1 MAIMAK
7 RCLPEKPRAVNV
19 TVKGRVQGVGFRPFI
34 FQIAKEFSIKGTVQN
49 NMDGVWIRAEGDE
62 RDLDAFIA
70 AIKKR
75 APRLARIDDVTTE
88 EEKPAG
94 FQEFKIIPSERTG
107 KSSLVIPVDSAV
119 CDECLAEM
127 RDRDNFRALYPF
139 INCTQCGPRYTI
151 IDALPYDRPFTVMKE
166 FTMCEKCEEEYTDP
180 LNRRHHAQ
188 PIACETCGPNVTLL
202 DISGSKVAGGD
213 EAFQVS
219 ADLLRDG
226 KIVAVKGL
234 GGYHLACDAFN
245 EEAVRTL
252 RFRKKR
258 PNRPLAVMAANM
270 EIVYKICEVSERQ
283 AKALQSPEAPIVV
296 MRKKLTGRLADSVAP
311 GMGTIGVMLP
321 YTPVHHLLFD
331 RGASPV
337 LVMTSANPSGLPM
350 LYKDEEAF
358 SYLDGIA
365 DYILANNRE
374 ILHPI
379 DDSVVR
385 VLGDEL
391 TFLRRARGY
400 VPDPFVTTQPVHDVV
415 ALGPQQKN
423 TFAIGR
429 YGQVFMGPHIGDME
443 NIEVA
448 QHYEMELAHLL
459 KWMGNSGKTIA
470 VDLHPGYE
478 TTLMAKE
485 MNARIIP
492 VQHHHAHL
500 VSCMEDNGLTGPVFG
515 IILDGT
521 GYGEDGNIWGFE
533 ILYGNAFSYKRL
545 AHLTYTHLPG
555 SARAVREPW
564 RNATAMLID
573 YFGEMGSALAVKLFP
588 GHEDEITIIANM
600 VARGIN
606 SPLAGTCGRL
616 FDAVSAI
623 LGVCEV
629 STYDGEAAIL
639 LSEMMIEDE
648 KKRYEAYPYRMIDG
662 EGDHDRIDFSQA
674 LQQIVEDRLSGIDI
688 KTIVHRFHE
697 TVVDIC
703 VHAVEKWSSHHP
715 EFNKT
720 VVLSGGSFHNPFLT
734 VEISRRLREKG
745 FAVYTHGKVPCS
757 DGGLSLG
764 QLVIAAKKKDIFT
777 YKDKL

>member
-1 MAIMAK
+1 MAIMAQ
-7 RCLPEKPRAVNV
+7 RSLPEKPRAVIV

-49 NMDGVWIRAEGDE
+49 NMDGVRIIAEGGE

-70 AIKKR
+70 AINSR
-75 APRLARIDDVTTE
+75 APRLARIDDLTTE
-88 EEKPAG
+88 GEVLSG

-127 RDRDNFRALYPF
+127 RDSNNFRMSYPF

-166 FTMCEKCEEEYTDP
+166 FTMCEKCEDEYTDP

-188 PIACETCGPNVTLL
+188 PIACEACGPHVTLL
-202 DISGSKVAGGD
+202 DISGRKVAGED

-234 GGYHLACDAFN
+234 GGYHLACDAYN

-270 EIVYKICEVSERQ
+270 ETVYQICEVSERE
-283 AKALQSPEAPIVV
+283 AAALQSPEAPIVV
-296 MRKKLTGRLADSVAP
+296 MRKKLAGGLADSVAP

-350 LYKDEEAF
+350 LYKDKEAF
-358 SYLDGIA
+358 SYLEGIA
-365 DYILANNRE
+365 DYCLANNRE

-385 VLGDEL
+385 IVENKP

-400 VPDPFVTTQPVHDVV
+400 VPDHFVASRPVHDVV

-429 YGQVFMGPHIGDME
+429 HEQIFMGPHIGDME

-448 QHYEMELAHLL
+448 QHYEMEFAHLL
-459 KWMGNSGKTIA
+459 KWMGISGKTVA
-470 VDLHPGYE
+470 VDLHPEYA

-500 VSCMEDNGLTGPVFG
+500 VSCMEDNGLTSPVFG

-533 ILYGNAFSYKRL
+533 ILYGDGDSYRRL
-545 AHLTYTHLPG
+545 AHLAYTHLPG
-555 SARAVREPW
+555 GARAVREPW

-573 YFGEMGSALAVKLFP
+573 YFGEKGSEFAVKLFP
-588 GHEDEITIIANM
+588 GREDEITIIANM
-600 VARGIN
+600 VTKGIN

-629 STYDGEAAIL
+629 STYDGEAAIN
-639 LSEMMIEDE
+639 LSEMMIEGE
-648 KKRYEAYPYRMIDG
+648 KERHEAYPYRLIDG
-662 EGDHDRIDFSQA
+662 KGDTDSIDFSQA
-674 LQQIVEDRLSGIDI
+674 LRQIVEERLNGTDI
-688 KTIVHRFHE
+688 VTIVRRFHE
-697 TVVDIC
+697 TVTEIC
-703 VHAVEKWSSHHP
+703 VHSVAKWSMQHP
-715 EFNKT
+715 EMNKK

-734 VEISRRLREKG
+734 VEISRRLKEKG
-745 FAVYTHGKVPCS
+745 FVVYTHGKVPCS

-764 QLVIAAKKKDIFT
+764 QLIIAANKKDER
-777 YKDKL
+777 L